1 MAERRASEMM
11 RTDTVL
17 RNVWRNWAL
26 SYGAITLPLM
36 AAIFVPRIWVPFICF
51 FAGYALIVLIKRNQN
66 KGALSC
72 PMLMSMASKVL
83 FISSAAMFIIAI
95 LCTDW
100 LVPSVIHLQLYNT
113 ELPFVTCLVV
123 FPVLAVLS
131 AIFMRMGLRSPIC
144 RKCQRRNGYYAG
156 DSIVATLYYRES
168 KYLISILLLLA
179 ISLGAVEYWY
189 YFARYINYNL
199 SAQDIYFFNLIP
211 LAIYFLSLLF
221 MAARYRSMRRLYS
234 ALSAGS
240 AEATGTTQVRFLTF
254 CGNDLLLRQD
264 QDGLW
269 DTPVHELISRT
280 PSIGETQ
287 ARITFQSLTGISDFR
302 FRYCYT
308 NEGFAQGTNVIH
320 MAAFIREDDRERFRP
335 EDQWFSANMLDHA
348 MAANAVAPL
357 LANELYRIHTMTM
370 AWKTYDRKGRRLYPI
385 KHYRPSFRFA
395 DMSDWEIDYDDME
408 WLEIASYNEDQIFF
422 RTHRLWQKMTDFF
435 RKNKT
440 TAQ

>member
-1 MAERRASEMM
+1 MTERRPTEMM
-11 RTDTVL
+11 RTDKVL

-26 SYGAITLPLM
+26 AYGAITLPLV
-36 AAIFVPRIWVPFICF
+36 AAIFVPRIWIPFICF
-51 FAGYALIVLIKRNQN
+51 IAGYALVVRMKQNQE

-83 FISSAAMFIIAI
+83 FISSAVMFIIVI

-113 ELPFVTCLVV
+113 ELPFVTCLVML
-123 FPVLAVLS
+123 PVLVVMS
-131 AIFMRMGLRSPIC
+131 AIFVRMGLKSPIC

-168 KYLISILLLLA
+168 KYQIGILLLLSL
-179 ISLGAVEYWY
+179 SLGAVEYWY

-199 SAQDIYFFNLIP
+199 SEQDIYFFNLIP
-211 LAIYFLSLLF
+211 LAIYVLSLFF
-221 MAARYRSMRRLYS
+221 MAGRYRTMHRLYTTVS
-234 ALSAGS
+234 ASTAR
-240 AEATGTTQVRFLTF
+240 AAGTTQVRFLTF
-254 CGNDLLLRQD
+254 SGSDLLLRQD

-269 DTPVHELISRT
+269 DTPVHELIART
-280 PSIGETQ
+280 TSIGDIQ
-287 ARITFQSLTGISDFR
+287 ARITFQSLTGITDFKL
-302 FRYCYT
+302 RYCFT

-320 MAAFIREDDRERFRP
+320 MAAFIPDNERDKFRP
-335 EDQWFSANMLDHA
+335 EDQWFSAYMLDHA
-348 MAANAVAPL
+348 MAANAIAPL

-395 DMSDWEIDYDDME
+395 DLSDWEIDYDDMD
-408 WLEIASYNEDQIFF
+408 WLEIASYNEDHLFF
-422 RTHRLWQKMTDFF
+422 RTHRLWQRMTNFF
-435 RKNKT
+435 RKKKNSAK
-440 TAQ
+440 